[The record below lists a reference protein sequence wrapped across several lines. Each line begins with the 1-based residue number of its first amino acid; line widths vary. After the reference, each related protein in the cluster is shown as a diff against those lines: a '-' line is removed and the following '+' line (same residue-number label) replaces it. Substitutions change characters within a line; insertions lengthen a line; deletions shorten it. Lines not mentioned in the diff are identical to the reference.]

1 MVRLT
6 RSVRFGVSPA
16 GEPGGLA
23 AVDPAARNGYAGVPA
38 VVGLGAHYELDVTC
52 RGEVDHNTGYF
63 LDIKAVDRATAATVI
78 PAIARAA
85 ARQWAGPGGGSGG
98 GGGGRV
104 GVAEPGDSPGCVLAG
119 AMPALDA
126 AVGGTLVGVRW
137 WITPFYSV
145 EVVMTQL
152 RSESAS
158 ALVRQRFEFAAAHR
172 LHTDTLSPEENR
184 RLFGKCNHPSGHGH
198 NYIVEPAVRVPLSGE
213 GSAFTLV
220 DLERAVAETVLARFD
235 HTFLNLDAPEFR
247 PDGGVN
253 PSVENIA
260 KVCFELL
267 RAPVQARPGV
277 SLHSVTVWETE
288 KTSATY
294 PG

>member
-6 RSVRFGVSPA
+6 RSVRFGVSPT

-23 AVDPAARNGYAGVPA
+23 AVDPGARNGYAGVPA

-52 RGEVDHNTGYF
+52 RGEVDPNTGYF
-63 LDIKAVDRATAATVI
+63 LDIKAVDRATASTAI

-85 ARQWAGPGGGSGG
+85 ARQWGSGVGVGG
-98 GGGGRV
+98 GGALG
-104 GVAEPGDSPGCVLAG
+104 PGSVLAG

-126 AVGGTLVGVRW
+126 AVNGTLIGVRW

-145 EVVMTQL
+145 EVVMSQL
-152 RSESAS
+152 KSDRAC

-247 PDGGVN
+247 SPGGVN

-260 KVCFELL
+260 RVCFELL
-267 RAPVQARPGV
+267 RAPVEARPGV
-277 SLHSVTVWETE
+277 SLQAVTVWETE